1 MPVDLDK
8 QKKSAEVLQDENNH
22 NKAEAEEDHDGS
34 EDDDDDEG
42 TRTYWRVKAKEGHKV
57 FWLVSF
63 KFVFVAN
70 SSV

>member
-42 TRTYWRVKAKEGHKV
+42 TRTYWQVKAKEGHKV
-57 FWLVSF
+57 F
-63 KFVFVAN
+63 
-70 SSV
+70 